1 MKVVFHL
8 SYVIGLV
15 FIIGET
21 LKRGIGYFAINATTM
36 FEDYVGGAVLI
47 LAAVVWA
54 KGYKVAPKMMA
65 AAWGY
70 TAGGLM
76 VPFFAHLEAWLRGTE
91 FRPDHDIQDVKSI
104 VIKGVLWAIS
114 LACLY
119 VSLRSDETAKPAVQ
133 SSHSGGAPQ

>member
-1 MKVVFHL
+1 MKIVYHL

-36 FEDYVGGAVLI
+36 FEDYLGGAVLL
-47 LAAVVWA
+47 LAAWVWF
-54 KGYKVAPKMMA
+54 KGYKVAPKLMA

-70 TAGGLM
+70 SAGGLF
-76 VPFFAHLEAWLRGTE
+76 VPFFAHLEAWLRGAT
-91 FRPDHDIQDVKSI
+91 FRPDHDIQDVRSI

-114 LACLY
+114 LVCLIIT
-119 VSLRSDETAKPAVQ
+119 LRSDDTKKSA
-133 SSHSGGAPQ
+133 G